1 MRRWRLLRL
10 RTQLALAMI
19 VCVLATFAFGYASLS
34 AYGTF
39 RQSHYIELLSPHA
52 AQAFKTLRAGGTPS
66 LEDLQALQGEM
77 NALQGQADA
86 DEMVAII
93 VLALIAAAL
102 GAGASAFYAV
112 RLARPLEA
120 LARATRAIA
129 SGNLAARTLTGANEA
144 REIADLSNDFN
155 AMAASLQAFDHEYRS
170 SAAAIAHELRTPLT
184 ILRGRLQGLL
194 DGVFPVGGA
203 SISGLIVQ
211 VEQLSRIVEDL
222 RTISLSSMG
231 RLTVVRIDLDLSE
244 MVETLSSDLHAHA
257 GGADMRLELDLAH
270 APAWGDQQ
278 RLRQVVMAL
287 VDNAVRYGREG
298 GVIRIETAAAH
309 GSGFV
314 RVLDRGPGLGEEA
327 IARAFDRYWRG
338 DESRS
343 RDYGGA
349 GLGLSVVRAIVDAH
363 GGQARAFNREGGGAG
378 FEIRIP
384 VVGAQAHAESGPR
397 PA

>member
-1 MRRWRLLRL
+1 MRHRRLLRL

-19 VCVLATFAFGYASLS
+19 VCVLATFAFGYTSLS
-34 AYGTF
+34 VYGTL
-39 RQSHYIELLSPHA
+39 RQPYYVGLLSPRA
-52 AQAFKTLRAGGTPS
+52 AQAFKTLRGGGTPK
-66 LEDLQALQGEM
+66 LDDLQALQGEM
-77 NALQGQADA
+77 NALQGRADA

-93 VLALIAAAL
+93 ALALIAAAL
-102 GAGASAFYAV
+102 GAGASALYAV

-120 LARATRAIA
+120 LAAATRAIA
-129 SGNLAARTLTGANEA
+129 SGNLAARTPTVASEA
-144 REIADLSNDFN
+144 RELADLADDFN

-194 DGVFPVGGA
+194 DGVFPVGAA

-231 RLTVVRIDLDLSE
+231 RLTIERNHLDLSE
-244 MVETLSSDLHAHA
+244 MVGTLTSDLQAHA
-257 GGADMRLELDLAH
+257 GAADMRLELDLAR

-278 RLRQVVMAL
+278 RLRQVVIAL

-298 GVIRIETAAAH
+298 GVVRIETAEAE

-314 RVLDRGPGLGEEA
+314 RVLDRGSGMGEEA
-327 IARAFDRYWRG
+327 IARAFDRFWRG
-338 DESRS
+338 EESRS

-349 GLGLSVVRAIVDAH
+349 GLGLSVVRAIVEAH
-363 GGQARAFNREGGGAG
+363 GGEARAFNRQGGGAG
-378 FEIRIP
+378 FEVRIP
-384 VVGAQAHAESGPR
+384 AVGM
-397 PA
+397 